1 MTHEVRPTEPIPT
14 SDDPKFRSMSEDF
27 ERHFFALDEQVR
39 FEITL
44 MRETW
49 DQIREMITEY
59 NWQPNE
65 GLIILLATGMAYL
78 RAEHALDV
86 ATDVAGY
93 KADDLKRLLERSIT
107 IESKYAAIR
116 NFAFS
121 LMRDHRTLE
130 IKCDPMER
138 EYHIYRALANRL
150 RTENDALKAENE
162 RLKRTLT
169 ALEAAPAVLPSTL
182 LAGPVRLWRRI
193 ITALRGHS

>member
-1 MTHEVRPTEPIPT
+1 MTHDVRPTEPIPT

-27 ERHFFALDEQVR
+27 ERHFFARDEQVR
-39 FEITL
+39 FEVIL

-49 DQIREMITEY
+49 DQIQGMITEY
-59 NWQPNE
+59 NWGPNE
-65 GLIILLATGMAYL
+65 GLIILLTTGMAYL

-93 KADDLKRLLERSIT
+93 KPDDLKRLLERSIT

-150 RTENDALKAENE
+150 RAENDALQAENA
-162 RLKRTLT
+162 RLKRTIT
-169 ALEAAPAVLPSTL
+169 ALETGPAAQPSTL
-182 LAGPVRLWRRI
+182 LAGSVRLWRRI
-193 ITALRGHS
+193 KSALRGH